1 MNSTTENEKPATI
14 NMSCFATGKQ
24 ENITETIQH
33 YLHRAE
39 APEFQTLRVLS
50 CARYKVII
58 VDLRKEEERVKTFQ
72 NYPQHLQRLIKP
84 LART

>member
-1 MNSTTENEKPATI
+1 MNSTTRNKKPATI
-14 NMSCFATGKQ
+14 NMSCFATEKQ
-24 ENITETIQH
+24 ENITATIQH

-50 CARYKVII
+50 YARYTVINEE
-58 VDLRKEEERVKTFQ
+58 LRKEEERIKTFQ
-72 NYPQHLQRLIKP
+72 KFPQHLKHLIKP